1 MDSTSARVSS
11 SMPSSPNAM
20 GCDAL
25 GGLRRHSLDQQHFF
39 GLVGLLKFYFDDF
52 VVGGLHGAADETGFD
67 RQLAVAAIDQHQQ
80 LHPRRAAMIEQRIE
94 RGPDSAAGVQHV
106 IHEDDVFPLHGE
118 RDLGR
123 VH

>member
-25 GGLRRHSLDQQHFF
+25 GGPRRHSLDQQHFF
-39 GLVGLLKFYFDDF
+39 GLVDFLKFHFDDL
-52 VVGGLHGAADETGFD
+52 VVGGLHGAADEPRFD
-67 RQLAVAAIDQHQQ
+67 GQLAVAAIDQDQQ

-94 RGPDSAAGVQHV
+94 RGPNRAPGV
-106 IHEDDVFPLHGE
+106 
-118 RDLGR
+118 
-123 VH
+123 